1 MKFRSL
7 LAVLALAWVGHSV
20 DAHAQAFL
28 QDPRVAEGLGIKAG
42 DWELHPGV
50 AAEVG
55 YDSNYFQASG
65 RNDPQNQE
73 PVIDAWRLR
82 LTPSISFTSR
92 GKRAG
97 LEGGGPP
104 PTLKLSGNAA
114 VSYNLLIPNG
124 GQYSDQVSD
133 QSHLAETVSLGLDIL
148 PGRRVGGDLSAGF
161 VRTVEASND
170 PDIPNAFRRDTVLGG
185 AGVVW
190 RPGGGLFMWRVGYGV
205 RATFFEQEEFQS
217 ANTLQ
222 HAVTTTNRWRFLP
235 RTQIVYKGGVSWTS
249 YLNNPQTVGGGTS
262 MESQIGVNGLITNH
276 WGALALVG
284 WSSTFFS
291 AADPNIPPQNYDS
304 IVGQAEVTWYPMPQP
319 KLLEGERPIGLSAVS
334 LGYHRNWSISYLG
347 EYFQRDRGYAKM
359 VYFFAQRF
367 VFLLTGGLSHITRPP
382 SYFPNGALQYNG
394 NGPENRVDLTAFLE
408 YRVGAAFGVNTTF
421 RYDAEV
427 NDVFIP
433 GAPATA
439 ANPNPA
445 GDELKFSRWQV
456 YLGARWFL

>member
-1 MKFRSL
+1 
-7 LAVLALAWVGHSV
+7 
-20 DAHAQAFL
+20 
-28 QDPRVAEGLGIKAG
+28 
-42 DWELHPGV
+42 
-50 AAEVG
+50 
-55 YDSNYFQASG
+55 
-65 RNDPQNQE
+65 
-73 PVIDAWRLR
+73 
-82 LTPSISFTSR
+82 
-92 GKRAG
+92 
-97 LEGGGPP
+97 
-104 PTLKLSGNAA
+104 
-114 VSYNLLIPNG
+114 
-124 GQYSDQVSD
+124 
-133 QSHLAETVSLGLDIL
+133 
-148 PGRRVGGDLSAGF
+148 
-161 VRTVEASND
+161 
-170 PDIPNAFRRDTVLGG
+170 
-185 AGVVW
+185 
-190 RPGGGLFMWRVGYGV
+190 
-205 RATFFEQEEFQS
+205 
-217 ANTLQ
+217 
-222 HAVTTTNRWRFLP
+222 
-235 RTQIVYKGGVSWTS
+235 
-249 YLNNPQTVGGGTS
+249 
-262 MESQIGVNGLITNH
+262 
-276 WGALALVG
+276 
-284 WSSTFFS
+284 
-291 AADPNIPPQNYDS
+291 
-304 IVGQAEVTWYPMPQP
+304 MPQP